1 MLKAQRTRFPL
12 SLLIPP
18 FCHLKQ
24 PLIFISYSLHRV
36 EYMKNAKLFL
46 ALISAPLI
54 LAGCSSTDTGTA
66 ESTISSETASA
77 VDATTSTSSS
87 TATSAVI
94 DDDPVFDIIDIVLA
108 QYPDRIITDIDREDS
123 SDQYEVDVVVG
134 QEVLELD
141 VTTSGQIHTDDRDN
155 DDDDD
160 IREAHAATVTA
171 AQAIGLALD
180 QYPDGIIDSVELD
193 EDDGQLK
200 WKIDLDD
207 TSGNDLAD
215 VEIAAV

>member
-1 MLKAQRTRFPL
+1 
-12 SLLIPP
+12 
-18 FCHLKQ
+18 
-24 PLIFISYSLHRV
+24 
-36 EYMKNAKLFL
+36 MKNAKLFL

-94 DDDPVFDIIDIVLA
+94 DDDPVFDIIDIVLT
-108 QYPDRIITDIDREDS
+108 QHPDGIITDIDREDS
-123 SDQYEVDVVVG
+123 SDHYEVDVVVG

-200 WKIDLDD
+200 WKIDLDG

>member
-1 MLKAQRTRFPL
+1 
-12 SLLIPP
+12 
-18 FCHLKQ
+18 
-24 PLIFISYSLHRV
+24 
-36 EYMKNAKLFL
+36 MKNAKLFL

-94 DDDPVFDIIDIVLA
+94 DDDPVFNIIDTVLA
-108 QYPDRIITDIDREDS
+108 EHPDGIITDIDREDS
-123 SDQYEVDVVVG
+123 SDHYEVDVVVG

>member
-1 MLKAQRTRFPL
+1 
-12 SLLIPP
+12 
-18 FCHLKQ
+18 
-24 PLIFISYSLHRV
+24 
-36 EYMKNAKLFL
+36 MKHAKLFL
-46 ALISAPLI
+46 ALVSAPLI
-54 LAGCSSTDTGTA
+54 LAGCSSTDSGTA

-108 QYPDRIITDIDREDS
+108 QYSDGIITDIDREDS

-141 VTTSGQIHTDDRDN
+141 VTTSGQISVDDRDN